1 MEEIRMKIK
10 IWCEKYFRNSFI
22 LGNTNRDG
30 VTIYNEKIIDFDLKK
45 FENDLGHDGYYY
57 ANELY
62 DHIHKNY
69 NYVDIISNGDDLE
82 FQIIEEGY
90 LDDIPYLQE
99 PLKSIDELKE
109 KMKIKIGE

>member
-1 MEEIRMKIK
+1 MKIK
-10 IWCEKYFRNSFI
+10 IWCEKYFINSFI
-22 LGNTNRDG
+22 LGNTNKDG

-45 FENDLGHDGYYY
+45 FENDLGHAGYYY

-62 DHIHKNY
+62 DYIHKNY
-69 NYVDIISNGDDLE
+69 NYVDVISNGDDLE